1 MQNKFDS
8 LELGQF
14 IPLHYHY
21 NMLNDNNRMK
31 GFKEAIDIVVK
42 PGAKVLELGG
52 GTGVQSFFAAQK
64 AQKVYCVERNPE
76 LVKAARSFLAK
87 NMNGDKVE
95 VIQADALHY
104 LPPEP
109 VDVVICEMLH
119 TGLLR
124 EKQMPVIDSFKNRY
138 LEKFG
143 GPLPVFVPEA
153 SIQAIQPIQQDFYF
167 EDFYAP
173 AILFQDPCSIQER
186 SQSLGNPEVFQI
198 LSYADPFS
206 QTCQWDGEIVIAENG
221 QLNAL
226 RLITKNVLA
235 IDYAVGSTTDWHTQ
249 YIIVPLS
256 TPISVAAG
264 DCIAVRFSYQGGA
277 SLNALTDSLQICHA
291 GDIRHQPVEALDIVY
306 AGSVED
312 LANAAQSA
320 RAGGIY
326 PNGLNDRYKR
336 H

>member
-21 NMLNDNNRMK
+21 NMLNDSVRMK
-31 GFKEAIDIVVK
+31 GFKAAIDWVVK

-76 LVKAARSFLAK
+76 LVTAARNFLAK
-87 NMNGDKVE
+87 NTHGDKVE

-124 EKQMPVIDSFKNRY
+124 EKQLPVIDSFKKRY
-138 LEKFG
+138 QEKFG
-143 GPLPVFVPEA
+143 GPLPVFIPDA
-153 SIQAIQPIQQDFYF
+153 SIQAIQPVQQDFHF
-167 EDFYAP
+167 EGFYAP
-173 AILFQDPCSIQER
+173 TILFQDPCSIQES
-186 SQSLGNPEVFQI
+186 SQPLGNPEVFQSV
-198 LSYADPFS
+198 SYADPFN
-206 QTCQWDGEIVIAENG
+206 QTCHWDGEIIMNESG

-226 RLITKNVLA
+226 RLITKHILA
-235 IDYAVGSTTDWHTQ
+235 INLELGSTADWHTQ
-249 YIIVPLS
+249 YIIFPLAS
-256 TPISVAAG
+256 PLFVAAG
-264 DCIAVRFSYQGGA
+264 DRIAIRFSYQGGA
-277 SLNALTDSLQICHA
+277 ALNALLDSLQV
-291 GDIRHQPVEALDIVY
+291 RHVNDSKHLPDEKLDIVY
-306 AGSVED
+306 AGSVQD
-312 LANAAQSA
+312 LADAVHSAGHAAA
-320 RAGGIY
+320 HPKA
-326 PNGLNDRYKR
+326 LKK
-336 H
+336 

>member
-1 MQNKFDS
+1 MQNKFES

-14 IPLHYHY
+14 IPLHYHH

-31 GFKEAIDIVVK
+31 GFKEAINLVVK

-76 LVKAARSFLAK
+76 LVSAARSFLAK
-87 NMNGDKVE
+87 NINGDKIE

-124 EKQMPVIDSFKNRY
+124 EKQMPVIDSFKKRY

-143 GPLPVFVPEA
+143 GPLPIFVPEA
-153 SIQAIQPIQQDFYF
+153 SIQAVQPIEQNFYF
-167 EDFYAP
+167 ENFYAP
-173 AILFQDPCSIQER
+173 TILFQDPYAIHER
-186 SQSLGNPEVFQI
+186 SKSLGNPEVFQL
-198 LSYADPFS
+198 LSYADPFN
-206 QTCQWDGEIVIAENG
+206 QTCHWDGEIIMAENG

-226 RLITKNVLA
+226 RLITKNILA
-235 IDYAVGSTTDWHTQ
+235 VNMLTYSTIDWHTQ
-249 YIIVPLS
+249 YIIFPLFVPLKV
-256 TPISVAAG
+256 TKG
-264 DCIAVRFSYQGGA
+264 DHVSIRFSYQGGA
-277 SLNALTDSLQICHA
+277 PLNALSNSLQVCLRNKLA
-291 GDIRHQPVEALDIVY
+291 
-306 AGSVED
+306 SV
-312 LANAAQSA
+312 LQSA
-320 RAGGIY
+320 SETLHCSSNLQSKIAETA
-326 PNGLNDRYKR
+326 NV
-336 H
+336 

>member
-1 MQNKFDS
+1 MKNKYES

-14 IPLHYHY
+14 IPLHYHH
-21 NMLNDNNRMK
+21 NMLNDGIRMK
-31 GFKEAIDIVVK
+31 GFKEAINLTVK

-64 AQKVYCVERNPE
+64 AHKVYCVERNPE
-76 LVKAARSFLAK
+76 LIAAARSFLAQ
-87 NMNGDKVE
+87 NINGDKVE

-124 EKQMPVIDSFKNRY
+124 EKQMPVIDSFKKRY

-153 SIQAIQPIQQDFYF
+153 SIQAIQPIEQDFHF

-173 AILFQDPCSIQER
+173 TILFQDPCAIQER
-186 SQSLGNPEVFQI
+186 SKSLADPEVFQL
-198 LSYADPFS
+198 LSYAEQFS
-206 QTCQWDGEIVIAENG
+206 QTCRCDAEIAIAENG
-221 QLNAL
+221 QLNAF
-226 RLITKNVLA
+226 RLITKNILA
-235 IDYAVGSTTDWHTQ
+235 INMQTCKTVDWHTQ

-256 TPISVAAG
+256 APMTVSKG
-264 DCIAVRFSYQGGA
+264 DHVSIRFSYQGGA
-277 SLNALTDSLQICHA
+277 PLSALCDSLEIHLTSK
-291 GDIRHQPVEALDIVY
+291 RMPVLELALEALNCE
-306 AGSVED
+306 VEF
-312 LANAAQSA
+312 QSNTTP
-320 RAGGIY
+320 IY
-326 PNGLNDRYKR
+326 
-336 H
+336 HH

>member
-1 MQNKFDS
+1 MQNKFES

-14 IPLHYHY
+14 IPLHYHH
-21 NMLNDNNRMK
+21 NMLNDNNRMT
-31 GFKEAIDIVVK
+31 GFKEAINLVVK

-76 LVKAARSFLAK
+76 LVSAARSFLAK
-87 NMNGDKVE
+87 NINGDKIE

-124 EKQMPVIDSFKNRY
+124 EKQMLVIDSFKKRY

-153 SIQAIQPIQQDFYF
+153 SIQAIQPIEQNFHF

-173 AILFQDPCSIQER
+173 TILFQDPYATHER
-186 SQSLGNPEVFQI
+186 SKSLGDPEVFQL
-198 LSYADPFS
+198 LSYADPFN
-206 QTCQWDGEIVIAENG
+206 QICHWDGEIIMAEDG

-226 RLITKNVLA
+226 RLITKNILA
-235 IDYAVGSTTDWHTQ
+235 VNMLTYSTIDWHTQ
-249 YIIVPLS
+249 YIIFPLSVPLKV
-256 TPISVAAG
+256 TKGDHIS
-264 DCIAVRFSYQGGA
+264 IRFSYQGGA
-277 SLNALTDSLQICHA
+277 PLSALSDSLQVCLRNKLA
-291 GDIRHQPVEALDIVY
+291 
-306 AGSVED
+306 SV
-312 LANAAQSA
+312 LQSA
-320 RAGGIY
+320 SETLHCSSNLQSEIAEAA
-326 PNGLNDRYKR
+326 NVL
-336 H
+336 

>member
-14 IPLHYHY
+14 IPLHYHH
-21 NMLNDNNRMK
+21 NMLNDTVRMK
-31 GFKEAIDIVVK
+31 GFKSAIDWVVK

-76 LVKAARSFLAK
+76 LATAARDFLAR
-87 NMNGDKVE
+87 NINGDKVE

-124 EKQMPVIDSFKNRY
+124 EKQLPVIDSFKKRY

-153 SIQAIQPIQQDFYF
+153 SIQAIQPVQQNFHF

-173 AILFQDPCSIQER
+173 TILFQDPCSVQQS
-186 SQSLGNPEVFQI
+186 SQSLGDPEVFQV

-206 QTCQWDGEIVIAENG
+206 QSCHWDGEIVMTGSG

-226 RLITKNVLA
+226 RLISKHILA
-235 IDYAVGSTTDWHTQ
+235 INLTLGSTIGWHTQ
-249 YIIVPLS
+249 YIIFPLA
-256 TPISVAAG
+256 TPLSVAAG
-264 DCIAVRFSYQGGA
+264 DRVAVSFCYQGGA
-277 SLNALTDSLQICHA
+277 PLNALSDSLKVCRVNDSKYRPDE
-291 GDIRHQPVEALDIVY
+291 GLDIVY
-306 AGSVED
+306 AGSVQD
-312 LANAAQSA
+312 LADAVQSA
-320 RAGGIY
+320 GRADVY
-326 PNGLNDRYKR
+326 PEVLKK
-336 H
+336 

>member
-1 MQNKFDS
+1 MQNKFES

-14 IPLHYHY
+14 IPLHYHH
-21 NMLNDNNRMK
+21 NMLNDTIRMK
-31 GFKEAIDIVVK
+31 GFKEAINWVVK
-42 PGAKVLELGG
+42 PGATVLELGG

-76 LVKAARSFLAK
+76 LVDAARSLLAQ
-87 NMNGDKVE
+87 NTNGDKVE

-124 EKQMPVIDSFKNRY
+124 EKQMPVIDSFKKRY

-153 SIQAIQPIQQDFYF
+153 SIQAIQPLQQDFHF

-173 AILFQDPCSIQER
+173 TILFQDPCAIQER
-186 SQSLGNPEVFQI
+186 SKSLGDPEVFQL
-198 LSYADPFS
+198 LSYAEPFD
-206 QTCQWDGEIVIAENG
+206 QTCHCDAEILIAENG

-226 RLITKNVLA
+226 RLITKNILA
-235 IDYAVGSTTDWHTQ
+235 INMHTSNTVDWHTQ

-256 TPISVAAG
+256 TPINVSKG
-264 DCIAVRFSYQGGA
+264 DHISIRFSYQGGA
-277 SLNALTDSLQICHA
+277 PLNALSDSLEVRLVSQ
-291 GDIRHQPVEALDIVY
+291 QV
-306 AGSVED
+306 SVLQ
-312 LANAAQSA
+312 LAFET
-320 RAGGIY
+320 
-326 PNGLNDRYKR
+326 LNDSSKFQPDNADTVSIV
-336 H
+336 

>member
-1 MQNKFDS
+1 MQNKFES

-14 IPLHYHY
+14 IPLHYHH
-21 NMLNDNNRMK
+21 NMLNDSIRIK
-31 GFKEAIDIVVK
+31 GFKEAINWVVK
-42 PGAKVLELGG
+42 PGDKVLELGG

-76 LVKAARSFLAK
+76 LVGAARSFLTQDI
-87 NMNGDKVE
+87 NGDKVE

-124 EKQMPVIDSFKNRY
+124 EKQMPVIDSFKKRY

-153 SIQAIQPIQQDFYF
+153 SIQAIQPIEQNFHF

-173 AILFQDPCSIQER
+173 TILFQDPCSIQER
-186 SQSLGNPEVFQI
+186 SKSLGDPEVFQL
-198 LSYADPFS
+198 LSYAEPFS
-206 QTCQWDGEIVIAENG
+206 QTCHCDTEILIAENG

-226 RLITKNVLA
+226 RLITKNILA
-235 IDYAVGSTTDWHTQ
+235 INMHIGSTVDWHTQ

-256 TPISVAAG
+256 TPLRVSKGDHIS
-264 DCIAVRFSYQGGA
+264 IRFSYQGGA
-277 SLNALTDSLQICHA
+277 PLNALSDSLEVCLVNKQI
-291 GDIRHQPVEALDIVY
+291 PVLELALEALNCS
-306 AGSVED
+306 AKF
-312 LANAAQSA
+312 QSNTTP
-320 RAGGIY
+320 IY
-326 PNGLNDRYKR
+326 HR
-336 H
+336 

>member
-1 MQNKFDS
+1 MQNKFES

-14 IPLHYHY
+14 IPLHYHH
-21 NMLNDNNRMK
+21 NMLNDSIRMK
-31 GFKEAIDIVVK
+31 GFKEAINWVVK
-42 PGAKVLELGG
+42 PGDKVLELGG

-76 LVKAARSFLAK
+76 LVSAARSFLAQ
-87 NMNGDKVE
+87 NINGEKVE

-124 EKQMPVIDSFKNRY
+124 EKQMPVIDSFKKRY

-153 SIQAIQPIQQDFYF
+153 SIQAIQPIEQNFHF

-173 AILFQDPCSIQER
+173 TILFQDPCSIQER
-186 SQSLGNPEVFQI
+186 SKSLGDPEVFQL
-198 LSYADPFS
+198 LSYAEPFS
-206 QTCQWDGEIVIAENG
+206 QTCQWDGEILIAENG

-226 RLITKNVLA
+226 RLITKNILA
-235 IDYAVGSTTDWHTQ
+235 INMHIGSTVDWHTQ

-256 TPISVAAG
+256 TPLPVSKGDHIS
-264 DCIAVRFSYQGGA
+264 IRFSYQGGA
-277 SLNALTDSLQICHA
+277 PLNALSDSLEVCLVNKQI
-291 GDIRHQPVEALDIVY
+291 PVLELALEALNC
-306 AGSVED
+306 SSK
-312 LANAAQSA
+312 LQSNTTP
-320 RAGGIY
+320 IY
-326 PNGLNDRYKR
+326 HR
-336 H
+336 